1 MRLSVFLICISF
13 SFTIYGQEYCFNQFE
28 KADTICLSISS
39 YIKVVGEDPSL
50 NKLLASHI
58 CKCDAELES
67 FSNLLKAL
75 QKAVDLENPNIF
87 IKPTEQLTSNPVAQG
102 GSIGTVIVNMNY
114 LRQLP
119 DPILTDKLG
128 DKEPEILLKE
138 YEKENIP
145 VWASTICAFLGHEI
159 AELTEDIIDKK
170 RHRSYHHCVKANQ
183 AEDRIMKETNGVTRK
198 RGKECIAKHKA
209 HTDII
214 TEIENH
220 GYVVVHTANRRSFFD
235 EDGLLQ
241 IYSDPIVVTYIE
253 YLDYDEF
260 NQRKY
265 TLDKENC
272 DCNE

>member
-1 MRLSVFLICISF
+1 MRLLVFLIFISF
-13 SFTIYGQEYCFNQFE
+13 SATVFGQDYCFNQFE
-28 KADTICLSISS
+28 KADTICLSVSS
-39 YIKVVGEDPSL
+39 YLKVVGEDPTL

-67 FSNLLKAL
+67 FSNVLKAL
-75 QKAVDLENPNIF
+75 QKAIDLENPNIY
-87 IKPTEQLTSNPVAQG
+87 IKPKGQLTSNPVAEG
-102 GSIGTVIVNMNY
+102 GFLGTVIVNMNY

-119 DPILTDKLG
+119 DPILTEKLG
-128 DKEPEILLKE
+128 HIEPKKLLHE
-138 YEKENIP
+138 YEKEDIP

-170 RHRSYHHCVKANQ
+170 RHRSHHHCVKANQ
-183 AEDRIMKETNGVTRK
+183 VEDRIMKETNGVIRK
-198 RGKECIAKHKA
+198 RGKECIAEHKA

-235 EDGLLQ
+235 EDGILQ

-253 YLDYDEF
+253 YLDYYEF
-260 NQRKY
+260 NQRQY
-265 TLDKENC
+265 TLKNC
-272 DCNE
+272 DCDE